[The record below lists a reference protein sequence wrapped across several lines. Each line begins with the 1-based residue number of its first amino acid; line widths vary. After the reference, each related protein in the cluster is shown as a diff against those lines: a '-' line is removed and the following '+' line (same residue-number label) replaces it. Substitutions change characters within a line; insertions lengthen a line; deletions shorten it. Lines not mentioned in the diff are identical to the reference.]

1 MALKRVITL
10 LGNPHINEDGV
21 ATAVIKPGYLVD
33 GVATVAAHASAGAA
47 CPRTFALERT
57 ELGAGID
64 NTYQVLGT
72 ISSDYAIGDTV
83 KIGSFKPGERVLAW
97 IASGQNITV
106 NARLESAGDGTL
118 KVYSAGVIIGRAL
131 ESVSALSVVRANIR
145 VEIM

>member
-10 LGNPHINEDGV
+10 LGDPHINEDGI
-21 ATAVIKPGYLVD
+21 ASAVIKPGYLVD
-33 GVATVAAHASAGAA
+33 GVLSVAAHASAAAA
-47 CPRTFALERT
+47 CSRTFALERS

-64 NTYQVLGT
+64 DSKRVLGT

-83 KIGSFKPGERVLAW
+83 KIGSFKQGERVLAW
-97 IASGQNITV
+97 IASGQNIAI

-118 KVYSAGVIIGRAL
+118 RVYGSGVIIGRAL
-131 ESVSALSVVRANIR
+131 EAVNALSVVRANIR

>member
-10 LGNPHINEDGV
+10 KGDPLINEDGV
-21 ATAVIKPGYLVD
+21 ATAAIKPGYLVD
-33 GVATVAAHASAGAA
+33 GVLSVAPHASAGAA
-47 CPRTFALERT
+47 CPRTFALERS

-72 ISSDYAIGDTV
+72 VSSDYAIGDTV
-83 KIGSFKPGERVLAW
+83 KIGSFKQGERVLAW
-97 IASGQNITV
+97 IASGQNITI

-118 KVYSAGVIIGRAL
+118 KVYSSGVIIGRAL
-131 ESVSALSVVRANIR
+131 ESVNATAVVRANIR